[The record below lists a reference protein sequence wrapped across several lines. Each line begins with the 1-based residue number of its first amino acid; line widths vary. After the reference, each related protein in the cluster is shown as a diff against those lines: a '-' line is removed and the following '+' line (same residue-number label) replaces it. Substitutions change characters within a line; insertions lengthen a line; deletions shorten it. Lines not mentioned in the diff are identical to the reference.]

1 MNKQTIRTEA
11 PRKLTARERVREYIE
26 IRRTTP
32 ISIVDVIAWFCA
44 AASLISTLYYLYY
57 GYR

>member
-1 MNKQTIRTEA
+1 MNKSTTQTEA
-11 PRKLTARERVREYIE
+11 PRKATVRERIHEYIE

-32 ISIVDVIAWFCA
+32 ISIVNVIAWFCA
-44 AASLISTLYYLYY
+44 AASIISTLYYLYF